1 MTSKVNPIAPAGSS
15 LNSPSVFT
23 DISSRRK
30 TTNSVATF
38 LVYATM
44 AIAMIPLIWVLWVVI
59 SRGLGPVLTADW
71 WTSSQQGVLYH
82 QSGGGALHAIVGT
95 VMQTLIASVLSI
107 PIGVFTAIYLVEY
120 ANGNRLGR
128 ITTFMVD
135 ILTGVPSIVA
145 ALFIFTTW
153 ITLFGFERS
162 GMAVALSLVLL
173 MIPVVVRNTEEM
185 LRVVPMDL
193 REASYALGV
202 PKWKTIA
209 KIVLPTALS
218 GIVTGIMLAVARVM
232 GESAPVLI
240 LVGSTQAMNWD
251 AMTGPQSSLPLM
263 MLDMYKA
270 GTSPAVLDKLWGAA
284 FTLVLIIALLNIGAR
299 LISAKFSVKQ

>member
-1 MTSKVNPIAPAGSS
+1 MTNKLASKQT
-15 LNSPSVFT
+15 FT
-23 DISSRRK
+23 GISASRK
-30 TTNSVATF
+30 TTDKVMTV
-38 LVYATM
+38 LIYATM
-44 AIAMIPLIWVLWVVI
+44 ALALIPLVWVLVDLVL
-59 SRGLGPVLTADW
+59 RGLGPVLSPDW
-71 WTSSQQGVLYH
+71 WGSSQLGIMYTKP
-82 QSGGGALHAIVGT
+82 GGGALHAIIGTLVQVG
-95 VMQTLIASVLSI
+95 IASIVSI
-107 PIGVFTAIYLVEY
+107 PIGIFTAVYLVEY
-120 ANGNRLGR
+120 DRGGRLGR

-135 ILTGVPSIVA
+135 ILSGVPSIVA
-145 ALFIFTTW
+145 ALFVYSMW
-153 ITLFGFERS
+153 IVLMGFQRS
-162 GMAVALSLVLL
+162 GMAVAISLVLL

-240 LVGSTQAMNWD
+240 LVGSTQAINWD
-251 AMTGPQSSLPLM
+251 AFTGPQSSLPIM

-270 GTSPAVLDKLWGAA
+270 GTSDAVLDKLWGAA
-284 FTLVLIIALLNIGAR
+284 FTLVLIIAILNVAAR

>member
-1 MTSKVNPIAPAGSS
+1 MTNNVNTVTPTSQKLDGGTA
-15 LNSPSVFT
+15 FT
-23 DISSRRK
+23 HISQSRK
-30 TTNSVATF
+30 TTNTVATV

-44 AIAMIPLIWVLWVVI
+44 ALAMVPLVWVLWTVI
-59 SRGLGPVLTADW
+59 ARGLGPVLNADW
-71 WTSSQQGVLYH
+71 WTASQQGVLYH
-82 QSGGGALHAIVGT
+82 TPGGGAAHAIVGT
-95 VMQTLIASVLSI
+95 LMQTAIASVLSI
-107 PIGVFTAIYLVEY
+107 PIGIFTAIYLVEY

-128 ITTFMVD
+128 MTTFMVD

-153 ITLFGFERS
+153 ITLFGFQRS

-173 MIPVVVRNTEEM
+173 MVPVVVRNTEEM

-218 GIVTGIMLAVARVM
+218 GIVTGIMLAIARVM

-240 LVGSTQAMNWD
+240 LVGSTQAMNLD

-299 LISAKFSVKQ
+299 VISAKFSVKQ

>member
-1 MTSKVNPIAPAGSS
+1 MSHNINTINPDAKLGNQTA
-15 LNSPSVFT
+15 FT
-23 DISSRRK
+23 HISQGRK
-30 TTNSVATF
+30 TTNTMATV

-44 AIAMIPLIWVLWVVI
+44 IFALVPLVWVLWTVI
-59 SRGLGPVLTADW
+59 SRGLLPVLNPTW
-71 WTSSQQGVLYH
+71 WTSSQQGVMYH
-82 QSGGGALHAIVGT
+82 SPGGGALHAIVGT
-95 VMQTLIASVLSI
+95 LMQAGIASLLSI
-107 PIGVFTAIYLVEY
+107 PIGIFTAIYLVEY

-153 ITLFGFERS
+153 ITLFGFQRS

-173 MIPVVVRNTEEM
+173 MVPVVVRNTEEM

-218 GIVTGIMLAVARVM
+218 GIVTGVMLAIARVM

-240 LVGSTQAMNWD
+240 LVGSTQAMNSD
-251 AMTGPQSSLPLM
+251 PLTGPQSSLPLM

-284 FTLVLIIALLNIGAR
+284 FTLVLIIAVLNIAAR
-299 LISAKFSVKQ
+299 VISAKFSVKQ

>member
-1 MTSKVNPIAPAGSS
+1 MTDNVNTVTPTATALGSGSS
-15 LNSPSVFT
+15 FT
-23 DISSRRK
+23 HISQSRK
-30 TTNSVATF
+30 TTNTVATV

-44 AIAMIPLIWVLWVVI
+44 ALAMVPLVWVLWTVI
-59 SRGLGPVLTADW
+59 ARGISPILNAAW
-71 WTSSQQGVLYH
+71 WTESQASTMYH
-82 QSGGGALHAIVGT
+82 TAGGGAAHAIVGT
-95 VMQTLIASVLSI
+95 LMQTAIASVLSV
-107 PIGVFTAIYLVEY
+107 PIGIFTAIYLVEY

-128 ITTFMVD
+128 MTTFMVD

-153 ITLFGFERS
+153 ITLFGFQRS

-173 MIPVVVRNTEEM
+173 MVPVVVRNAEEM

-218 GIVTGIMLAVARVM
+218 GIVTGIMLAIARVM

-240 LVGSTQAMNWD
+240 LVGSTQAMNLD

-284 FTLVLIIALLNIGAR
+284 LTLVLIIALLNIGAR